1 MEYIYAYFASFI
13 VALHLFSL
21 KLLSEYETYY
31 YEILLFMFV
40 TLVISRILIYYAMRE
55 TNNPSNVHLILNLSV
70 FVTLLLT
77 GIFLKLDNIDLS
89 HYIIGVIFILIGL
102 YFIRES

>member
-1 MEYIYAYFASFI
+1 
-13 VALHLFSL
+13 
-21 KLLSEYETYY
+21 
-31 YEILLFMFV
+31 
-40 TLVISRILIYYAMRE
+40 MRE

-89 HYIIGVIFILIGL
+89 QYIIGVSFILIGL

>member
-21 KLLSEYETYY
+21 KLLSEYESYY
-31 YEILLFMFV
+31 YEILLFMFI
-40 TLVISRILIYYAMRE
+40 TLVISRILIYYAMKE
-55 TNNPSNVHLILNLSV
+55 TNNPTNVHLILNFSV
-70 FVTLLLT
+70 FFTLFLT
-77 GIFLKLDNIDLS
+77 GIFLKLDNIDLVK
-89 HYIIGVIFILIGL
+89 YIIGVIFILFGL